1 MTYSQWQDVL
11 DPDALAVAQ
20 QLDELLPG
28 PLYTLGLDGIR
39 TFAAPPPPPRTTQ
52 VASVEDR
59 IITWGAEPG
68 NVSVPVR
75 IYQPDS
81 TTRAGALLYIHGGG
95 FTVGSLDG
103 VDELCRIIADEASCV
118 VVSVDY
124 RLAPEHRFP
133 AAITDVRAAYDW
145 LRANA
150 DELGVAPS
158 HLAVGGDSAGGGLAA
173 SLCLDL
179 RRRGIPQPVM
189 QLLVYP
195 AVDDQFTRPS
205 WIAFKDA
212 PLLDAETAQ
221 WFWKQYVGDSPTDLN
236 ELAVPMKADTLAGLA
251 RAHIATAEVD
261 PLRDDGEAYAA
272 GLHEAGVAVRHQR
285 YTGVF
290 HGFFPEVH
298 TYAKSRRAVLDACES
313 LQLAFRLG
321 PSAPIR
327 HVPSRPH
334 TAAVSGVAEWGG
346 HTA

>member
-11 DPDALAVAQ
+11 DPDALAVAK

-28 PLYTLGLDGIR
+28 PLHTLGLDGVR
-39 TFAAPPPPPRTTQ
+39 KFAAPIPPPRTTR

-59 IITWGAEPG
+59 TISGVAEAG

-75 IYQPDS
+75 IYQPDR

-103 VDELCRIIADEASCV
+103 VDELCRVIADEACCV

-124 RLAPEHRFP
+124 RLAPEHPFP
-133 AAITDVRAAYDW
+133 AAIIDVRAAYDW

-150 DELGVAPS
+150 AELGVAPS
-158 HLAVGGDSAGGGLAA
+158 QLAVGGDSAGGGLAA

-179 RRRGIPQPVM
+179 RRRGVAQPVM

-205 WIAFKDA
+205 WTEFQDA
-212 PLLDAETAQ
+212 PLLDAATAQ
-221 WFWKQYVGDSPTDLN
+221 WFWKQYVGESPTDLD
-236 ELAVPMKADTLAGLA
+236 ELAVPMKAGSLAGLA
-251 RAHIATAEVD
+251 RAHVATAEVD

-272 GLHEAGVAVRHQR
+272 GLHEAGVAVCLQR

-290 HGFFPEVH
+290 HGFFPEVQ

-321 PSAPIR
+321 PSAAIGQT
-327 HVPSRPH
+327 PSHPH
-334 TAAVSGVAEWGG
+334 TDAISGVVEFGG
-346 HTA
+346 QTA

>member
-11 DPDALAVAQ
+11 DADALAVAK

-28 PLYTLGLDGIR
+28 PLHTLGLDGVR
-39 TFAAPPPPPRTTQ
+39 KFAAPTPPPRTTR

-59 IITWGAEPG
+59 TIAGVADGG

-75 IYQPDS
+75 IYQPDR

-103 VDELCRIIADEASCV
+103 VDELCRVIADEACCV

-124 RLAPEHRFP
+124 RLAPEHPFP
-133 AAITDVRAAYDW
+133 AAIIDVRAAYDW
-145 LRANA
+145 LRANSA
-150 DELGVAPS
+150 ELGVAPS
-158 HLAVGGDSAGGGLAA
+158 QLAVGGDSAGGGLAA

-179 RRRGIPQPVM
+179 RRRGIAQPVM

-205 WIAFKDA
+205 WTEFKNA
-212 PLLDAETAQ
+212 PLLDAGTAQ
-221 WFWKQYVGDSPTDLN
+221 WFWKQYVGDSPADLD
-236 ELAVPMKADTLAGLA
+236 ELAVPMKAGSLAGLA

-272 GLHEAGVAVRHQR
+272 GLHEAGVAVRLQR

-290 HGFFPEVH
+290 HGFFPEVQ

-321 PSAPIR
+321 SSAAIGQTS
-327 HVPSRPH
+327 SRPRRD
-334 TAAVSGVAEWGG
+334 AIPGDLAFDG